1 MEVANHAEKRIPL
14 PPAGDLKG
22 NSMNGS
28 AEMAKKRR
36 VKPWMIPKLRDRLIQ
51 SEETVKTTERLISIT
66 ELKKR
71 WPGATDRDI
80 LYEEETGR
88 LQTFWREKT
97 VRLPSGE
104 IEIWLERGELSF
116 DYEGDERVIDDTK
129 SLFFE
134 ENIIAIEKERPDFF
148 YTLVTE
154 EEETPRRDIPLE
166 EIRKELGLSK
176 YQFLDFVLNTDQ
188 GRLIT
193 SGEQEIRDYIEDED
207 YRGAAHVP
215 FFSIGALN
223 CLTVEPEDYASW
235 KKHVY
240 DKGKIENFLTPA
252 DKETSDVVEY
262 ALLRA
267 THLQMELHAES
278 EKNAALEEELKK
290 AQQEIQNLKE
300 RLTSNRSE
308 QLPTNIRTVIR
319 LLEEGKTDEEI
330 AIALWQNRSGMSQAQ
345 VKALLW
351 RGIEFPAEQ
360 SLKNGMKELFPS
372 NA

>member
-1 MEVANHAEKRIPL
+1 
-14 PPAGDLKG
+14 
-22 NSMNGS
+22 
-28 AEMAKKRR
+28 MAKKRR
-36 VKPWMIPKLRDRLIQ
+36 VKPWMIPELRDRLIQ
-51 SEETVKTTERLISIT
+51 PEEAVKTTEQLISIT

-88 LQTFWREKT
+88 LQTFWREKS

-134 ENIIAIEKERPDFF
+134 ENIIAIEKGRPDFF

-154 EEETPRRDIPLE
+154 EETHRRDIPLE

-330 AIALWQNRSGMSQAQ
+330 AIALWRNRSGMSQAQ

-372 NA
+372 NT

>member
-1 MEVANHAEKRIPL
+1 MPKSGFPCRL
-14 PPAGDLKG
+14 PENQREQYERG
-22 NSMNGS
+22 

-36 VKPWMIPKLRDRLIQ
+36 VKPWMIPELRERLSQ
-51 SEETVKTTERLISIT
+51 PEEFVKTTGRLISIT

-88 LQTFWREKT
+88 LQTFWREKS

-104 IEIWLERGELSF
+104 VEIWLERGELSF
-116 DYEGDERVIDDTK
+116 EYEGDERVIEDTK
-129 SLFFE
+129 GLFFE

-154 EEETPRRDIPLE
+154 EEDAPRRDIPLE

-207 YRGAAHVP
+207 YQGAAQVP
-215 FFSIGALN
+215 FFSIGALDW
-223 CLTVEPEDYASW
+223 LTVEPEDYASW

-252 DKETSDVVEY
+252 DKDRSDVVEY

-267 THLQMELHAES
+267 AHLQMDFHAER
-278 EKNAALEEELKK
+278 EKNVALEEELKM
-290 AQQEIQNLKE
+290 ARQEIQDLKE
-300 RLTSNRSE
+300 RLSSNRSE
-308 QLPTNIRTVIR
+308 LLPTNIRTVIR

-330 AIALWQNRSGMSQAQ
+330 AIALWRKRSGMSQAQ

-351 RGIEFPAEQ
+351 RGVEFPAEQ
-360 SLKNGMKELFPS
+360 SLKNGMKELFPP
-372 NA
+372 NE